1 MWWLKSFYF
10 GTGFS
15 LEELGVGSL
24 SESKGGCIINIC
36 SFAGLLGAW
45 IGIRTETKVLRIR

>member
-10 GTGFS
+10 GMGFS

-24 SESKGGCIINIC
+24 SEIRGGCIILALSLAC
-36 SFAGLLGAW
+36 LVLGSGLGQ
-45 IGIRTETKVLRIR
+45 RQRY